1 MQTDRLR
8 SQNVADSMQTDRL
21 RLRSQN
27 VANSVWKE
35 MENGK
40 REGEEPKRPP
50 EPQKP
55 HKPGAKSHKARIEK
69 RKKIHPAKKIRKKML
84 SLCNY
89 APVLEASMQVSWG
102 SMPWSE
108 NCQAAHL
115 IECVLCEG
123 TAR

>member
-69 RKKIHPAKKIRKKML
+69 RKKIHPAKKIRKKNAFPLQLCAGLRSQYASFVGQHAVVREL
-84 SLCNY
+84 SSSTSY
-89 APVLEASMQVSWG
+89 
-102 SMPWSE
+102 
-108 NCQAAHL
+108 
-115 IECVLCEG
+115 
-123 TAR
+123 

>member
-8 SQNVADSMQTDRL
+8 SQT
-21 RLRSQN
+21 

-69 RKKIHPAKKIRKKML
+69 RKKFTPQKKYGKKML

-89 APVLEASMQVSWG
+89 APVLEATMQVPWG